1 MLRDSKNLVPNEKH
15 WQYKKQLN
23 NDLPKEQMLSI
34 SNVKVARVLLDRWV
48 AKMRLGRP
56 ELVVG

>member
-1 MLRDSKNLVPNEKH
+1 MLLDSKNLVPNEKRI
-15 WQYKKQLN
+15 QYKN
-23 NDLPKEQMLSI
+23 NGSPKEQMFSI
-34 SNVKVARVLLDRWV
+34 SDVKVARVLLDRWV